1 MFILFHSDET
11 IGANTVQRW
20 RAVSFSAPH
29 QKTIGKDE
37 KKRVRMTNWPNN
49 DNSNNTCAY
58 GRARMS
64 NDEVFCHSPPCRASR
79 RGQRGEMKNADEDE
93 EHVAHFSGGEPKT
106 ERERPRKRLL
116 FLYFTTSPRKKNAPS
131 TRRKRRL
138 ISIRLCAAQTQRE
151 CFVWCAHVI
160 ADRQNFPLSSFPSG
174 TSYRAQSNRCEF
186 IMRALVCFF
195 SVYFIFTFSIVSSR
209 KIAHSQ
215 LGELLRFKKKKQKK
229 RKIVKFVSLGNSNF
243 FLSARYCG
251 AVKNRRAIADDRA
264 TKPADK
270 EIIQRY
276 WIFFL
281 VNKTLSVLYSSCQ
294 ASLKNF
300 ERTKTR
306 SSGKVRYQKPFFLF

>member
-1 MFILFHSDET
+1 MRIRTRSDE
-11 IGANTVQRW
+11 QR
-20 RAVSFSAPH
+20 RGILSFSALPC
-29 QKTIGKDE
+29 
-37 KKRVRMTNWPNN
+37 V
-49 DNSNNTCAY
+49 A
-58 GRARMS
+58 ARTT
-64 NDEVFCHSPPCRASR
+64 R
-79 RGQRGEMKNADEDE
+79 RDE
-93 EHVAHFSGGEPKT
+93 ERRRRRRTRRTLFGRRAKT
-106 ERERPRKRLL
+106 ERERPRKGLL

-229 RKIVKFVSLGNSNF
+229 RKNRKIRVAWKFKFFFICSL
-243 FLSARYCG
+243 L
-251 AVKNRRAIADDRA
+251 
-264 TKPADK
+264 
-270 EIIQRY
+270 
-276 WIFFL
+276 W
-281 VNKTLSVLYSSCQ
+281 
-294 ASLKNF
+294 
-300 ERTKTR
+300 R
-306 SSGKVRYQKPFFLF
+306 SEKWPRNC